1 MSSFPDIEERS
12 TCLRI
17 IQALKAGRAP
27 REGVRFLSVGVEEL
41 VKTMQAAFAQALQQ
55 KAQFF
60 WLTGDYGEGKS
71 HLLRLIAALAH
82 EHNLVMAY
90 VTHEKDQLV
99 GLHKPARLL
108 HRILWEL
115 QWGYPQLDLRPLEY
129 FLDNPPAQDRWVR
142 SYLPKALKDLTNCLH
157 RQRIDGL
164 VVCIDEIENCR
175 RFYWNQHY
183 PAVETLHH
191 LLYESEGPI
200 VFCLGLTLSGL
211 ESLRNLWKCYVGD
224 KATAVLNEIRTRA
237 ISAPAL
243 VKAHTIPLTER
254 IFRLHAV
261 AFDWQPTVYI
271 DEIAEEAWQ
280 LAQGTPSGRWR
291 VFVQS
296 VVAQLEIAHQR
307 AQAYQPSLQPREVAE
322 PLPSLEGIS
331 PPPVPLEILPGYMSP
346 KPSTTPVLSTASPW
360 QLPSSEP
367 IVSSPLSLSPE
378 PVPSPTSSIS
388 SEPVL
393 PPVPPPSTES
403 NTSSTPFPSPEP
415 NLSPP
420 PSEPTPPPSSPEPSP
435 TVTPKIP
442 RPHAFQV
449 GDRVMIARGALRG
462 WYGTVLRIKGEEV
475 EIALEGIRIIHLWY
489 PVNALKR
496 LKKRKR

>member
-1 MSSFPDIEERS
+1 MVQTSGFPDIEERS

-55 KAQFF
+55 EAQFF

-129 FLDNPPAQDRWVR
+129 FMDNPPAQDRWVR

-157 RQRIDGL
+157 RQRIGGL

-200 VFCLGLTLSGL
+200 VFCLGLTVSGL
-211 ESLRNLWKCYVGD
+211 ESLRSLWKCYVGD
-224 KATAVLNEIRTRA
+224 KATAILDEIRARA

-254 IFRLHAV
+254 IFRLHSV
-261 AFDWQPTVYI
+261 AFDWQPTVCV
-271 DEIAEEAWQ
+271 DEVAEKAWR
-280 LAQGTPSGRWR
+280 LAQSTPSGRWR

-307 AQAYQPSLQPREVAE
+307 AQAHQMSLLMEVAK
-322 PLPSLEGIS
+322 PLPTLDEIS
-331 PPPVPLEILPGYMSP
+331 PLIVPLEVLPSP
-346 KPSTTPVLSTASPW
+346 KPSTVPFSSAPSPW
-360 QLPSSEP
+360 QLPSAEP
-367 IVSSPLSLSPE
+367 IASSSPSLSPE
-378 PVPSPTSSIS
+378 PVSSPQSPIS
-388 SEPVL
+388 SEPV
-393 PPVPPPSTES
+393 VPSVLLTSTES
-403 NTSSTPFPSPEP
+403 HTSSTLSPSPEP

-420 PSEPTPPPSSPEPSP
+420 LPEPTSPPSSPEPSP
-435 TVTPKIP
+435 TATPKIP
-442 RPHAFQV
+442 RPHTFQV
-449 GDRVMIARGALRG
+449 GDRVMIARGTLRG
-462 WYGTVLRIKGEEV
+462 WYGTVLRIRGKEV